1 MSDKPK
7 QGANVAR
14 KFRPHTHLSKQR
26 EDMMRMFYGSGI
38 SLPIETSGKPIPSP
52 QESIERA
59 GQYVM
64 KMQEKGFCKI
74 EPGVTSP
81 SDIYVDPWG
90 GRSQR
95 TSQRT
100 TSRVTSRMTARAVK
114 PQPYQEFWLNTEAV
128 KRVISELRDM
138 KFRNEVEKENAVVRF
153 NERIMKVTS
162 IMKDGGMLETKNR
175 SKQDLQ
181 SSMNWFIQKVREE
194 RAQLIRSCLAFNK
207 LNWTGLSRDQQNEFR
222 ECAPKRSASQ
232 QPQKP
237 APESDAFTEIENAT
251 MMKYLDS
258 VIMLPK
264 GYHFGSSLLTDR
276 ASSAASFFTKNEMQ
290 EVARRVREQINRPR
304 SSSKREVIVEPQ
316 LTVNAPPKRRS
327 NAMIILNKRPSAGA
341 PQKST
346 RPIPILSKA
355 PSVVETPVPEELPP
369 VVEEPTPEPEPPVEQ
384 TDEKPQEPVETA
396 NEPAEQPK
404 EEPEPLPQSE
414 VAKVLAK
421 DMNPQYVLQ
430 NRNPGD
436 FAFLNEQTDEIVA
449 TGEGKLMHERL
460 KKVWDQ
466 LGFSVQQKLEMAVK
480 YTNISDDYG
489 RFVNA
494 VQKWEDAFQ
503 ILEDYDKA
511 YKDLKEFLRD
521 SARTDKAH
529 AFRQLKSAFETA
541 DTAVRETAALMKA
554 QYNDELVMRRKQATD
569 LCDARK
575 YKLEILMKQQ
585 GYATK

>member
-1 MSDKPK
+1 MGK
-7 QGANVAR
+7 ANILSFSVRA
-14 KFRPHTHLSKQR
+14 PHT
-26 EDMMRMFYGSGI
+26 
-38 SLPIETSGKPIPSP
+38 
-52 QESIERA
+52 
-59 GQYVM
+59 
-64 KMQEKGFCKI
+64 
-74 EPGVTSP
+74 
-81 SDIYVDPWG
+81 
-90 GRSQR
+90 
-95 TSQRT
+95 
-100 TSRVTSRMTARAVK
+100 
-114 PQPYQEFWLNTEAV
+114 
-128 KRVISELRDM
+128 SEL
-138 KFRNEVEKENAVVRF
+138 
-153 NERIMKVTS
+153 
-162 IMKDGGMLETKNR
+162 
-175 SKQDLQ
+175 
-181 SSMNWFIQKVREE
+181 
-194 RAQLIRSCLAFNK
+194 
-207 LNWTGLSRDQQNEFR
+207 
-222 ECAPKRSASQ
+222 
-232 QPQKP
+232 
-237 APESDAFTEIENAT
+237 
-251 MMKYLDS
+251 
-258 VIMLPK
+258 
-264 GYHFGSSLLTDR
+264 
-276 ASSAASFFTKNEMQ
+276 
-290 EVARRVREQINRPR
+290 
-304 SSSKREVIVEPQ
+304 
-316 LTVNAPPKRRS
+316 
-327 NAMIILNKRPSAGA
+327 
-341 PQKST
+341 
-346 RPIPILSKA
+346 
-355 PSVVETPVPEELPP
+355 
-369 VVEEPTPEPEPPVEQ
+369 
-384 TDEKPQEPVETA
+384 
-396 NEPAEQPK
+396 
-404 EEPEPLPQSE
+404 LPQSE

-554 QYNDELVMRRKQATD
+554 QYDDELVMRRKQATD